1 MRVSGTVKIPPKMKR
16 ALDRELDSHLE
27 AHLQSDHLKY
37 IQAAKKRRAK
47 LDARKV
53 QTDGHRILGLFRIYT
68 SDMATLARQG
78 LGRLQAGGWVVLA
91 QTGHE
96 LMAKIE
102 VQPHNKD
109 FRVVRVA
116 TGALA
121 EEMNFSLQKLLARQS
136 RQKAQELRFLAVPAM
151 HILALWKHLPTRP
164 ERDLLSVVS
173 LNFAGLQQRRIYSR
187 ATADRLLRRHATDLI
202 LHWYERSQKEK
213 TAPS

>member
-1 MRVSGTVKIPPKMKR
+1 MRVSGTVKIPSKIKR
-16 ALDRELDSHLE
+16 ALERDLDSHLD

-47 LDARKV
+47 LDAHKV
-53 QTDGHRILGLFRIYT
+53 KADGHRILGLFRIYT
-68 SDMATLARQG
+68 SDMTTVARQG
-78 LGRLQAGGWVVLA
+78 LGKLRAGGWVVLA
-91 QTGHE
+91 QTERE

-102 VQPHNKD
+102 IQPHNKD

-136 RQKAQELRFLAVPAM
+136 RQKTQELRFLTLPAM
-151 HILALWKHLPTRP
+151 HILALWKHLPTHP

-187 ATADRLLRRHATDLI
+187 AAVDRLLRRHATVLI
-202 LHWYERSQKEK
+202 LQWYERSQKEK
-213 TAPS
+213 TGP